1 MFAPAARTLL
11 TTSLRSSANSANS
24 LNRIYGSTRTVV
36 TVKTIKYTATAKAQ
50 GAGRNGTVKS
60 GNLDLKMASP
70 KELGGDGK
78 GENPEQLLAMGYSAC
93 FLGAVQLLAKK
104 QGKEEMAKSA
114 QVLANVS
121 LGDSAEKPGFGLT
134 VDIQVSGIDEALAQ
148 AAHEFCPFSRALTQG
163 AVVNVSVSK

>member
-1 MFAPAARTLL
+1 MFAPAARSLL
-11 TTSLRSSANSANS
+11 ATSVRASANPKNAFNKV
-24 LNRIYGSTRTVV
+24 YGSARTVV
-36 TVKTIKYTATAKAQ
+36 TVKTVKYTATARAQ

-60 GNLDLKMASP
+60 GNLDLKLASP

-104 QGKEEMAKSA
+104 QGKEEMAKAA
-114 QVLANVS
+114 QIVANVS
-121 LGDSAEKPGFGLT
+121 LGESAEKPGFGLT
-134 VDIQVSGIDEALAQ
+134 VDIQAVGIDEELAQ